1 MISSRT
7 IFLLILQTTLF
18 GCVTPG
24 KAKVMTSVE
33 PALSSTMSCEELVD
47 YLNSQNKGLQGWRCT
62 ETQVHVSMPGIPLP
76 QNLKGSLSCSEPKN
90 FRLTAD
96 NFVAMADF
104 GSNDDICWAYSKP
117 GEPAV
122 MTWHH
127 EDSHLLEYVPGNF
140 PRLDPEWLMVIL
152 GIQPLDASQFKLQK
166 PPAGSRELWLVAIE
180 ESASGQPIRRVIKV
194 DTLRGYARE
203 HALIDHNGAH
213 LLRAQLSNHRACGGH
228 VLPHTVKISFPP
240 QKTELTLNFKG
251 IEPNCRIAEGLWTP
265 PGGDRI
271 ARIDLGDYVRDMH
284 GDIPPKG
291 HLRGRDY
298 VENEGDELMF
308 DGTPQPKSRKSPAP
322 IEPDFDSS
330 PLSNE
335 SLFSGDDSSDG
346 RFFVKEESEQFAA
359 DSQKSIEGEPEDPV
373 FDSRAPIH
381 QAGFLEEPDFDT
393 VAPAPAS
400 PRWFGRS
407 FKR

>member
-7 IFLLILQTTLF
+7 IVLLILQATLF
-18 GCVTPG
+18 GCVTSG
-24 KAKVMTSVE
+24 KAKVVRSVE
-33 PALSSTMSCEELVD
+33 PVLHNTMCCEELVD
-47 YLNSQNKGLQGWRCT
+47 YLNSQNKGLHGWRCM

-122 MTWHH
+122 MTWDH

-152 GIQPLDASQFKLQK
+152 GIQPLDAREFKLQK

-180 ESASGQPIRRVIKV
+180 ESASGQPIRRVVKV
-194 DTLRGYARE
+194 DTLRGFARE
-203 HALIDHNGAH
+203 HSLIDHNGTH
-213 LLRAQLSNHRACGGH
+213 LLRAQLSNHRTCGGH

-240 QKTELTLNFKG
+240 QKTELTLNFKA
-251 IEPNCRIAEGLWTP
+251 IEPNCRIADGLWTP

-271 ARIDLGDYVRDMH
+271 AQIDLGDYVRQMH
-284 GDIPPKG
+284 GDIPPK
-291 HLRGRDY
+291 RYRQDADSA
-298 VENEGDELMF
+298 EFEGEPRMLA
-308 DGTPQPKSRKSPAP
+308 GTPQQKRNKSV
-322 IEPDFDSS
+322 EPDFDSN

-335 SLFSGDDSSDG
+335 SLFDGDDTSDG
-346 RFFVKEESEQFAA
+346 RFFVEE
-359 DSQKSIEGEPEDPV
+359 DSGEFDPAFQNSIEGESEDPV

-381 QAGFLEEPDFDT
+381 EASFLEEPDFDT
-393 VAPAPAS
+393 VAPTKPK
-400 PRWFGRS
+400 PRWSGIRIN
-407 FKR
+407 R

>member
-7 IFLLILQTTLF
+7 IVLLIVQATLF
-18 GCVTPG
+18 GCVTGG
-24 KAKVMTSVE
+24 KVKEVRNIKPVLTN
-33 PALSSTMSCEELVD
+33 TMSCDELVD
-47 YLNSQNKGLQGWRCT
+47 YLNSQNEGLHGWRCMD
-62 ETQVHVSMPGIPLP
+62 TQVHVSMPGIPLP

-122 MTWHH
+122 MTWNH

-152 GIQPLDASQFKLQK
+152 GVQALDAREFQLQK

-180 ESASGQPIRRVIKV
+180 ESASGQPIRRVVKV
-194 DTLRGYARE
+194 DTLRGVARE
-203 HALIDHNGAH
+203 HALIDHNGTH
-213 LLRAQLSNHRACGGH
+213 LLRAQLSNHRTCGGH

-240 QKTELTLNFKG
+240 QKTELTLNFKA
-251 IEPNCRIAEGLWTP
+251 IEPNCLIAEGLWTP

-271 ARIDLGDYVRDMH
+271 AQIDLGDYVRQMH
-284 GDIPPKG
+284 GDIPPKRSRQG
-291 HLRGRDY
+291 SAVAEFDRETQML
-298 VENEGDELMF
+298 
-308 DGTPQPKSRKSPAP
+308 DGTPQQKLNTSV
-322 IEPDFDSS
+322 EPDFDSD
-330 PLSNE
+330 PLPNE
-335 SLFSGDDSSDG
+335 SLFSSDNSSDG
-346 RFFVKEESEQFAA
+346 RFFVAENSDEFDPAFQNSIAGEA
-359 DSQKSIEGEPEDPV
+359 DEPV

-393 VAPAPAS
+393 VAPTKPK
-400 PRWFGRS
+400 PRWFGLNNDR
-407 FKR
+407 

>member
-1 MISSRT
+1 MLSSR
-7 IFLLILQTTLF
+7 IIVLLILQTTLF

-24 KAKVMTSVE
+24 KSKIVRSVE
-33 PALSSTMSCEELVD
+33 PVLSKQMSCEELVD
-47 YLNSQNKGLQGWRCT
+47 YLNSQNKGLHGWRCM

-96 NFVAMADF
+96 NLVATADF

-122 MTWHH
+122 MTWNH

-152 GIQPLDASQFKLQK
+152 GIQPLDAREFKLQK

-194 DTLRGYARE
+194 DTLRGFARE

-213 LLRAQLSNHRACGGH
+213 LLRAQLSNHRHCGGH
-228 VLPHTVKISFPP
+228 VLPHTVKISFPL
-240 QKTELTLNFKG
+240 QKTELTLNFKA
-251 IEPNCRIAEGLWTP
+251 IEPNCRVVDGLWTP

-271 ARIDLGDYVRDMH
+271 AQIDLGDYVRQMH
-284 GDIPPKG
+284 GDIPPKRKRQG
-291 HLRGRDY
+291 SEFAE
-298 VENEGDELMF
+298 VESDRHMF
-308 DGTPQPKSRKSPAP
+308 DGTPQQKSNKSV
-322 IEPDFDSS
+322 EPDFDSS
-330 PLSNE
+330 PLSND
-335 SLFSGDDSSDG
+335 SPFSGEDSSDG
-346 RFFVKEESEQFAA
+346 RFFVEE
-359 DSQKSIEGEPEDPV
+359 DSDEFDPAFQDSIEGESNQPV

-381 QAGFLEEPDFDT
+381 KAGFLEEPDFDT
-393 VAPAPAS
+393 VAPTKQK
-400 PRWFGRS
+400 PRWFGVDVNR
-407 FKR
+407 